1 MKITKAYLK
10 KLIKEEINDLQ
21 VVVENREQEIVN
33 LISNR
38 IPKVGFG
45 DKNENDF
52 DYAKL
57 ELEDDGLA
65 SKQELEQITFE
76 RWKDLSGVNQYKGK

>member
-33 LISNR
+33 LISGR
-38 IPKVGFG
+38 ISKVGFG

-76 RWKDLSGVNQYKGK
+76 RWKDLAGVK